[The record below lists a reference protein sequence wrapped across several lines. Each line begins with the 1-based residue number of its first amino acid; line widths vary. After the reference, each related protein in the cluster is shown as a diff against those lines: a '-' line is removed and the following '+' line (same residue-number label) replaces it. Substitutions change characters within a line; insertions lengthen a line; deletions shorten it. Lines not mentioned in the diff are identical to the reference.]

1 MDSFIIDR
9 IEENYVVL
17 ETEAENIININK
29 DLVKGNFNEG
39 DVLIKKG
46 DIYIVDPILTKN
58 RRDKIKNMMKG
69 MWDE

>member
-9 IEENYVVL
+9 IEGNYVVL
-17 ETEAENIININK
+17 ETEDENIININK